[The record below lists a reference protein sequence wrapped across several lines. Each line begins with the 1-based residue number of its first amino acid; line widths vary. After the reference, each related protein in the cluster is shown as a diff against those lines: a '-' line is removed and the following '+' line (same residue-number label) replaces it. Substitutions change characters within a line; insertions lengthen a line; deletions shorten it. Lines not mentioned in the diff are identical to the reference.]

1 VLDRQKVL
9 EITNKVFELLNKFG
23 GGTDGKGE
31 NHDLVIIAS
40 KLLVVLIRD
49 VELTQLDQ
57 THLKTI
63 LDYVVT
69 DVMDPFKSTT
79 AFGLLSAILTRKL
92 ETSSTELHD
101 VMVKMV
107 ELSIQSN
114 SAQTRQA
121 ASSTV
126 MSYAANYNLKKKL
139 GKLIDL
145 YCSQLNYE
153 LESGRLSA
161 SESLRSLISVLHP
174 QKTELHAS
182 FLFVSL
188 APHLINDDST
198 ACRKAVTSTL
208 STLLKTVSQ
217 GTTESLLKP
226 CVTWYQTPDNPAHNQ
241 LACHLLTIFI
251 DTLGAKIIKPSLDTI
266 LSFLPKHITGQDH
279 LSVQALHL
287 FTRIVRDTTEPLL
300 PPTSPLLCHSWKA
313 VHNCLLHS
321 HSWVR
326 LLSAQLVGLYLA
338 NTTPDQMKENMTVG
352 VEDCWLG
359 SVDTFK
365 SLVLDC
371 MEQLSLNLDQEAELG
386 TQVVKNLVALVK
398 VTLLEGWEEF
408 LEKREAKVSFAW
420 VMKKSVK
427 VANQELISTPKLSS
441 KRTLVFNLI
450 AAACLDTSEE
460 SIVKVLKII
469 LPPLH
474 RNLSTNNPD
483 TELKNH
489 CQEVLDLI
497 KSKVD
502 DDTFSQVYMEI
513 QMNLAKQKGERAV
526 TKKQNLVLN
535 PKLAAKRKIQQSEAK
550 KRAKKAKYKK

>member
-1 VLDRQKVL
+1 
-9 EITNKVFELLNKFG
+9 
-23 GGTDGKGE
+23 
-31 NHDLVIIAS
+31 
-40 KLLVVLIRD
+40 
-49 VELTQLDQ
+49 LDQ
-57 THLKTI
+57 THLKTV

-69 DVMDPFKSTT
+69 DVLDPFKSTT

-101 VMVKMV
+101 VMIKMV

-121 ASSTV
+121 ARSTV
-126 MSYAANYNLKKKL
+126 ISYVANYNLKKKL

-153 LESGRLSA
+153 MESGRLSA
-161 SESLRSLISVLHP
+161 SESISSILTGLHSSKIEP
-174 QKTELHAS
+174 HAT
-182 FLFVSL
+182 FIFVSL

-198 ACRKAVTSTL
+198 NCRKSVTSTI
-208 STLLKTVSQ
+208 STLLKSVSQ
-217 GTTESLLKP
+217 GVTESLLKP
-226 CVTWYQTPDNPAHNQ
+226 CLTWYQSSDNPAHNQ

-251 DTLGAKIIKPSLDTI
+251 DTLGVKFIKPSLDT
-266 LSFLPKHITGQDH
+266 LLHHLPQHISGTDH
-279 LSVQALHL
+279 LAVQALHL
-287 FTRIVRDTTEPLL
+287 FTRIVKDTNAPLL
-300 PPTSPLLCHSWKA
+300 PTSAADLTPTWQA

-326 LLSAQLVGLYLA
+326 LISAQLVGLYLA
-338 NTTPDQMKENMTVG
+338 GTQPEQLKKNVA
-352 VEDCWLG
+352 VEDDSCWLG
-359 SVDTFK
+359 NVGTFR

-371 MEQLSLNLDQEAELG
+371 LEQLSLNLDEESELG

-398 VTLLEGWEEF
+398 VTLLDGWDDL
-408 LEKREAKVSFAW
+408 LEKKDAKVSFAW
-420 VMKKSVK
+420 VLKKSVK
-427 VANQELISTPKLSS
+427 MANQELISTPKISL
-441 KRTLVFNLI
+441 KRTMVFNLI
-450 AAACLDTSEE
+450 AASCLGASAENI
-460 SIVKVLKII
+460 SKVLMIV

-483 TELKNH
+483 TNLKNH

-502 DDTFSQVYMEI
+502 DEEFSKVYMEI
-513 QMNLAKQKGERAV
+513 QMNLAKQKGERAAA
-526 TKKQNLVLN
+526 KKQSLVLN
-535 PKLAAKRKIQQSEAK
+535 PKLAAKRKIQQNEAK